1 MHDHLKCNY
10 LKLFP
15 RCSVMPH
22 YNVFMIFS
30 YAEFVLKSYALAK

>member
-10 LKLFP
+10 LILFS
-15 RCSVMPH
+15 RCSVMP

-30 YAEFVLKSYALAK
+30 YAEFVLKLYALAK